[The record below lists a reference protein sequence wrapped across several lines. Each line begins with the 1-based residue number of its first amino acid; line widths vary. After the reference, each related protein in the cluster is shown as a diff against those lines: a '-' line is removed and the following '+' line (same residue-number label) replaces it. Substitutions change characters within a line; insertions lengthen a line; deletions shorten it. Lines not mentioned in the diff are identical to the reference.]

1 MKHLLRADFYRLFHS
16 KFFYI
21 LLAVAF
27 GMSLLSFFLYL
38 SIVAFAGQLIVGGQT
53 VLDGSFTITLQDLQ
67 TFSFDG
73 TVGYCAAIAA
83 AIFICGDYSGGGIR
97 NKILTGCGRMKIY
110 FSHLIV
116 MAAASVCFYLAG
128 QFVVFAIGGFAFGW
142 GDASVYD
149 VLLRFVTGLFLSAA
163 NGAIFS
169 AIAMLC
175 ERLPIA
181 LILSIVIL
189 FAVPIV
195 FSLLVVAQNYIG
207 GEAVKRAVQVFGW
220 LTPMAQS
227 SLILSGSRDFLAMCG
242 FSCAWLV
249 LSFFVFLLPF
259 KKRDIK

>member
-220 LTPMAQS
+220 LTP
-227 SLILSGSRDFLAMCG
+227 SGQTTCLAGQTGDYWVMFG
-242 FSCAWLV
+242 FSCAWILAA
-249 LSFFVFLLPF
+249 VFLFSLPF
-259 KKRDIK
+259 AKKDIK